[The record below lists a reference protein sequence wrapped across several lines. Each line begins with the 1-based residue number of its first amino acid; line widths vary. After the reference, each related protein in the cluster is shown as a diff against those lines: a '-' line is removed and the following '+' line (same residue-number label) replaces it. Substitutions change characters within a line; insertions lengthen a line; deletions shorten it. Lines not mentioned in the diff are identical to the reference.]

1 MTVTPGANTDKVDI
15 TYTDED
21 DKPQTI
27 TVSKGPAGQWLAT
40 GVPENQGI
48 TVDAATGA
56 VKLPPDAV
64 KDNSPVQAVAHNG
77 GNPTTAS
84 EQITS
89 DNDGI
94 TPPPPANH
102 APTLEVS
109 VTLHPEQGQATEGQ
123 QVATSRGADQD
134 GDSLTYSLTPNS
146 DPNGY
151 YSIDPATG
159 TVSLTAAGAAH
170 VNAGEDLPAVSVTVS
185 DGKESVNA
193 SGNVD
198 KTIDTPQGE
207 APNANDDNLDGLKIG
222 ATATINVLTNDRD
235 AQGDIDPTTVQ
246 LLDGSGNKV
255 KTLEVSGE
263 GTWNVAN
270 DGTVTFSPA
279 AGFTGSPT
287 PVKYT
292 VSDKAGHESQPATIT
307 LTYESVPLPLD
318 PPTFQTGIGEYG
330 DAFTVTPATGATKM
344 VIEYQDEGTPPAT
357 HTVTVTKDANTG
369 KWSADSSGY
378 DVEADTGKIRFEPDQ
393 VLDESKVTAVN
404 SNATQTSSP
413 AEITTGIDK
422 NEPRPEKPDVQEGEE
437 QGSVVI
443 TPKERTD
450 SLDISYT
457 DEATGTEKRVTVSKA
472 NDGWKLDGDP
482 IEGITVDAE
491 TGKTTLAA
499 KVVQDGSTVSISAIS
514 IHSSFQGET
523 SFVAG
528 NNPPTL
534 ADPEQPLVAKG
545 ADAEQ
550 GGVTI
555 TPQGNTDKVVITYK
569 DEQNADHTITVTKTS
584 GQWTAEGVPD
594 NQGITVDAAS
604 GAVKLPPDA
613 VGDKTEV
620 KAVAHNGTNPT
631 TAENSVTSD
640 VDNTAPQPPQ
650 PSFTQP
656 ALAKGEGA
664 EQGGVTITPPDE
676 ATYLRVDYEG
686 NGQARSLTL
695 TRADA
700 SSPWQVQDGTQ
711 KPAGVDFDATSGVV
725 KVAPAAVDDNTTLS
739 AIAGKGTA
747 YSDRVSVTTDPD
759 SGTPQPVEAE
769 LTLSGDGNVVEG
781 ESAAYTLTLNKA
793 ADSDVTV
800 TVTIKHGTTDDGN
813 VKTET
818 RSITIPKGETGHNF
832 EVAALDNDS
841 YQPNRT
847 FNVSV
852 ESVTGAVNKA
862 EAVETTIADNDPP
875 PAPTLA
881 AGSENGS
888 VVVTPQTVGGIKSL
902 VITYRDNDDNEQTL
916 TVARNDSGKWTSADL
931 PRDNISLDENS
942 GVVTLG
948 GKALK
953 DGSPVSAHNDS
964 EYKEGTSASL
974 NAGYDNGQAPV
985 NQPGSVIIEGEAKVG
1000 SELTAKV
1007 SDGNGF
1013 AEDSVQYQWLRDG
1026 EPISAATNKAYT
1038 LTNDDAGHKISVHV
1052 EYTDNIGTAE
1062 KPTSDAQDVPNV
1074 PPANENHA
1082 PTDITLDT
1090 VRVSEGKVGVAV
1102 GKLSTTDQDAADTH
1116 TYTMSDERFE
1126 VTADGTLKLKAG
1138 EYLNYAKEQTVTL
1151 KVTTTDNHGAAFTKD
1166 ITLEV
1171 VDDPNFPA
1179 TSANAKGGTSFTTN
1193 SGFPQVGETLTA
1205 SIFDSDGIDHSV
1217 PKYTWFVDGS
1227 QVGQGETYVVK
1238 ASDAGKRIK
1247 VRAEYVDDAGHI
1259 ENVESFA
1266 ALVGGKPKP
1275 PAQNHAPTDI
1285 TLDVTQV
1292 IEGKDGVKVGKLT
1305 TTDEDKGDT
1314 HTYTVS
1320 DSRFEVVDG
1329 TLKLK
1334 AGEHLDF
1341 AKEPTVKLTVT
1352 TNDGHGGTFEKEFTL
1367 QVQDDP
1373 DYPATPQP
1381 PQNHAPT
1388 DIDLG
1393 ATQVMEG
1400 KDGAEVG
1407 KLTTTDEDK
1416 GDTHTYTVSDSRFEV
1431 VDGML
1436 KLKAGE
1442 HLDLAKEPTVKLTVT
1457 TDDGH
1462 GGTFS
1467 KEFTLQVQ
1475 DDPAYP
1481 PVVDN
1486 GSITISGTAKVGE
1499 TLTANVVDPDGVAED
1514 AIRYQWLANGQPI
1527 NGATEK
1533 TYTLRPND
1541 VGKSITVKAEYDDNI
1556 QHHENPGSE
1565 ATGKVQGDGVD
1576 PTVSLIGPGEVPEG
1590 GKATYTAMLDKATDH
1605 DVTVSLDLN
1614 YYLSGAKD
1622 GSISLSNKQ
1631 VTIPAGE
1638 TRATFTAS
1646 VADNNEVNDR
1656 PENPSTGRFGIEITG
1671 ASGAKVNDAAKQLK
1685 ALVID
1690 DEAALPSLTLN
1701 TDQPSLTE
1709 GGTAT
1714 YTVTLSKATDHPVT
1728 VDIDFV
1734 PFALGIEVQNASD
1747 NDVTLSTKR
1756 VTIPA
1761 GETQATFTVTANA
1774 DSTAEGV
1781 EGFSIN
1787 LINPKGATLEHAPR
1801 ASAAQN
1807 DSVYSTI
1814 ADSDGEAVVSLVG
1827 RDAVVREGEGIG
1839 YKLQM
1844 NKAVDHDVR
1853 VTVEFGGGEYASF
1866 KEGDQQTYVIPKGKT
1881 SVDFTLT
1888 THDNNVAQS
1897 YHGGLQV
1904 AIKSAEGARAITD
1917 VRYNV
1922 NILDNN
1928 PPVTPTIVRDEKTG
1942 DISIT
1947 SGMNLSNPANRDSM
1961 NQLTFMEIHFT
1972 DPSGQAYKLITQK
1985 NVHGV
1990 TEWAFDEVY
1999 TVSPASGITL
2009 NTQTGTVTIPAHML
2023 KAGSEVTAQNYN
2035 DAYGSANSE
2044 VATVKAGE
2052 APQAPHIAP
2061 EQPLVEHNHLADDVQ
2076 DVGHEQHDVDSDN
2089 AHESAEHTA
2098 QGTLHLSPEI
2108 NAADYSQLVNME
2120 GEDILNHLGQHSA
2133 EILAKTTDSGSLQ
2146 NLHGSDGDDIFVAAH
2161 GAHQFSGG
2169 KGADT
2174 FAFLFDGNDG
2184 HGDKILDFNPA
2195 EGDRIVFA
2203 GEHLAGAK
2211 LTLEEHGESQR
2222 LSISDSEGHTQTVDI
2237 VCTNG
2242 KLSEK
2247 DILTHVKVMTPQG
2260 YDEPAYSSN
2269 YNPHLE
2275 DDHNH
2280 GNNF

>member
-1 MTVTPGANTDKVDI
+1 MAKQITLALKDNAGNTIGQYNINTAGSALHIQAIDGVYYQFTEQATGIGPESIITERVGDNLLVSFDDGTDLVIENYFTQGQGALVGTQADGGLFDYPVATAPEHVLASEIEASQAFAAEQGQPVLAPLGVAGGIGLIAAAIGIAKNSHDDDDDSPSNPNPIPPDNIEPQPNPNPQPPSPNPNPNPQPPSPNPNPNPQPPSPNPNPQPGNQPGQVIISGEAQVGKTLTATVSDADGVPDSGITYRWLAGGQEIGTGKTYTVTAADKG
-15 TYTDED
+15 
-21 DKPQTI
+21 KTI
-27 TVSKGPAGQWLAT
+27 TV
-40 GVPENQGI
+40 E
-48 TVDAATGA
+48 
-56 VKLPPDAV
+56 
-64 KDNSPVQAVAHNG
+64 AH
-77 GNPTTAS
+77 
-84 EQITS
+84 
-89 DNDGI
+89 
-94 TPPPPANH
+94 
-102 APTLEVS
+102 
-109 VTLHPEQGQATEGQ
+109 
-123 QVATSRGADQD
+123 
-134 GDSLTYSLTPNS
+134 
-146 DPNGY
+146 
-151 YSIDPATG
+151 
-159 TVSLTAAGAAH
+159 
-170 VNAGEDLPAVSVTVS
+170 
-185 DGKESVNA
+185 
-193 SGNVD
+193 
-198 KTIDTPQGE
+198 
-207 APNANDDNLDGLKIG
+207 
-222 ATATINVLTNDRD
+222 
-235 AQGDIDPTTVQ
+235 
-246 LLDGSGNKV
+246 
-255 KTLEVSGE
+255 
-263 GTWNVAN
+263 
-270 DGTVTFSPA
+270 
-279 AGFTGSPT
+279 
-287 PVKYT
+287 YT
-292 VSDKAGHESQPATIT
+292 DKAGHQEDVTSRPTDAVSDTPI
-307 LTYESVPLPLD
+307 PLD

-344 VIEYQDEGTPPAT
+344 VIEYQDEGTPPT
-357 HTVTVTKDANTG
+357 MRTMTVTKDAATG
-369 KWSADSSGY
+369 KWSADNGGY
-378 DVEADTGKIRFEPDQ
+378 VDADTGETRFEPDQ
-393 VLDESKVTAVN
+393 VLDESKVTAIN
-404 SNATQTSSP
+404 SNATQTSAP

-422 NEPRPEKPDVQEGEE
+422 NEPRPDKPEVSEGEE

-450 SLDISYT
+450 RLAISYK
-457 DEATGTEKRVTVSKA
+457 DEKTGEEKEFSTLKT
-472 NDGWKLDGDP
+472 NGMWKMDGDP
-482 IEGITVDAE
+482 IEGITVDRE
-491 TGKTTLAA
+491 SGKVIMAA

-514 IHSSFQGET
+514 IHSVFQGET

-534 ADPEQPLVAKG
+534 ADPEQPLVTKG
-545 ADAEQ
+545 ADTEQ

-569 DEQNADHTITVTKTS
+569 DEQNTDHTITVTKTN

-656 ALAKGEGA
+656 TLAKGEGT

-686 NGQARSLTL
+686 NGQTRSLTL

-781 ESAAYTLTLNKA
+781 ENAAYTLALNKA

-818 RSITIPKGETGHNF
+818 RSITIPKGETSHNF
-832 EVAALDNDS
+832 GVATLDNDS

-847 FNVSV
+847 FSVSV

-862 EAVETTIADNDPP
+862 KAVETTIADNDPP

-888 VVVTPQTVGGIKSL
+888 VVVTPQTVGGIKKL

-916 TVARNDSGKWTSADL
+916 TVNSDNGKWTSADL

-964 EYKEGTSASL
+964 EYKEGSSASL

-1074 PPANENHA
+1074 PSANENHA

-1116 TYTMSDERFE
+1116 SYTVSDERFE

-1138 EYLNYAKEQTVTL
+1138 EYLNYANEQTVTL

-1179 TSANAKGGTSFTTN
+1179 TSVNKTGTVHINTK
-1193 SGFPQVGETLTA
+1193 SGVPAVGETLLA
-1205 SIFDSDGIDHSV
+1205 VIGDGDGV
-1217 PKYTWFVDGS
+1217 MANTPKFTWYIAGKE
-1227 QVGQGETYVVK
+1227 VGQGERYTVK
-1238 ASDAGKRIK
+1238 PEDNGKRIT
-1247 VRAEYVDDAGHI
+1247 VQVDYIDEKGHI
-1259 ENVESFA
+1259 EHAESRPTMW
-1266 ALVGGKPKP
+1266 VGGKEIPQ
-1275 PAQNHAPTDI
+1275 ANHAPTDI

-1352 TNDGHGGTFEKEFTL
+1352 T
-1367 QVQDDP
+1367 
-1373 DYPATPQP
+1373 
-1381 PQNHAPT
+1381 
-1388 DIDLG
+1388 
-1393 ATQVMEG
+1393 
-1400 KDGAEVG
+1400 
-1407 KLTTTDEDK
+1407 
-1416 GDTHTYTVSDSRFEV
+1416 
-1431 VDGML
+1431 
-1436 KLKAGE
+1436 
-1442 HLDLAKEPTVKLTVT
+1442 
-1457 TDDGH
+1457 DDGH

-1486 GSITISGTAKVGE
+1486 GSVTISGTAKVGE

-1533 TYTLRPND
+1533 TYTLRPGD

-1576 PTVSLIGPGEVPEG
+1576 PVVSLIGPLNLPEG
-1590 GKATYTAMLDKATDH
+1590 GKATYVAQLDKATDH
-1605 DVTVSLDLN
+1605 DVTVSLKLN
-1614 YYLSGAKD
+1614 HYINGAEQ
-1622 GSISLSNKQ
+1622 GTIRLSNKQ

-1638 TRATFTAS
+1638 TRATFTVSAD
-1646 VADNNEVNDR
+1646 DNNDVNDR
-1656 PENPSTGRFGIEITG
+1656 PGHPSTGRFGIEITG
-1671 ASGAKVNDAAKQLK
+1671 ASGAKVDDTAKLIK

-1709 GGTAT
+1709 GSTAT
-1714 YTVTLSKATDHPVT
+1714 YTVTLSKAANHPVS
-1728 VDIDFV
+1728 VDVEFL
-1734 PFALGIEVQNASD
+1734 PFGLGVEKSASED
-1747 NDVTLSTKR
+1747 DVTLSTKR

-1774 DSTAEGV
+1774 DSTTEGV
-1781 EGFSIN
+1781 EGFSIK
-1787 LINPKGATLEHAPR
+1787 LTNPEGATLERAPR

-1814 ADSDGEAVVSLVG
+1814 TDSDGEPVVSLIG
-1827 RDAVVREGEGIG
+1827 KNAVVREGESIS

-1844 NKAVDHDVR
+1844 NKAADHDVS
-1853 VTVEFGGGEYASF
+1853 VTVAFPAAENAAF
-1866 KEGDQQTYVIPKGKT
+1866 KEGNQKTFVIPKGET

-1888 THDNNVAQS
+1888 TVDDSVVQS
-1897 YHGGLQV
+1897 YHSGLQV
-1904 AIKSAEGARAITD
+1904 AIQKAEGARAITD
-1917 VRYNV
+1917 VRYEV
-1922 NILDNN
+1922 GILDND
-1928 PPVTPTIVRDEKTG
+1928 PPITPTMVRDEKTG
-1942 DISIT
+1942 NVSIT
-1947 SGMNLSNPANRDSM
+1947 SGMDLKNPANTYTM
-1961 NQLTFMEIHFT
+1961 NELTFMEIRFT
-1972 DPSGQAYKLITQK
+1972 DPSGQTYKLIARK
-1985 NVHGV
+1985 DIHAAE
-1990 TEWAFDEVY
+1990 TEWAFDDDY
-1999 TVSPASGITL
+1999 KISSASGITL
-2009 NTQTGTVTIPAHML
+2009 NAQTGTVTIPAHML
-2023 KAGSEVTAQNYN
+2023 KAGSEVTAQNFN

-2052 APQAPHIAP
+2052 APQAPNIAP
-2061 EQPLVEHNHLADDVQ
+2061 EQPIIEHGHLADDVQ
-2076 DVGHEQHDVDSDN
+2076 DVSHGQHDADSHDT
-2089 AHESAEHTA
+2089 HENAEHTA
-2098 QGTLHLSPEI
+2098 RGTLHLSPEI
-2108 NAADYSQLVNME
+2108 NVADYGQLVNME
-2120 GEDILNHLGQHSA
+2120 GEDILNYLGQHSA
-2133 EILAKTTDSGSLQ
+2133 EILAKTTDSGSVQ

-2211 LTLEEHGESQR
+2211 LTLEDHGESQR

-2237 VCTNG
+2237 VGTNG

>member
-1 MTVTPGANTDKVDI
+1 MLEKGTGAEQGGVTVTPGANTDKVDI

-89 DNDGI
+89 DNDAG
-94 TPPPPANH
+94 TPPPANH

-134 GDSLTYSLTPNS
+134 GDTLTYSLTPNS

-207 APNANDDNLDGLKIG
+207 APNANDDHLDGLKIG

-246 LLDGSGNKV
+246 ILDGSGNKV
-255 KTLEVSGE
+255 KTLEVAGE
-263 GTWNVAN
+263 GSWNVAN

-916 TVARNDSGKWTSADL
+916 TVTRSDNGKWTSADL

-985 NQPGSVIIEGEAKVG
+985 NQPGSVIIDGEAKVG

-1007 SDGNGF
+1007 SDGNGC
-1013 AEDSVQYQWLRDG
+1013 AEDGVRYQWLRDG

-1102 GKLSTTDQDAADTH
+1102 GKLSTTDQDTADTH
-1116 TYTMSDERFE
+1116 TYTVSDERFE

-1179 TSANAKGGTSFTTN
+1179 TSVNKTGNVYINTK
-1193 SGFPQVGETLTA
+1193 SGVPAVGETLLA
-1205 SIFDSDGIDHSV
+1205 VIGDGDGV
-1217 PKYTWFVDGS
+1217 MANTPKFTWYIAGKE
-1227 QVGQGETYVVK
+1227 VGQGERYTVK
-1238 ASDAGKRIK
+1238 PEDNGKRIT
-1247 VRAEYVDDAGHI
+1247 VQVDYIDEKGHI
-1259 ENVESFA
+1259 EHAESRPTMW
-1266 ALVGGKPKP
+1266 VGGKEIP
-1275 PAQNHAPTDI
+1275 QVNHAPTDI

-1341 AKEPTVKLTVT
+1341 
-1352 TNDGHGGTFEKEFTL
+1352 
-1367 QVQDDP
+1367 
-1373 DYPATPQP
+1373 
-1381 PQNHAPT
+1381 
-1388 DIDLG
+1388 
-1393 ATQVMEG
+1393 
-1400 KDGAEVG
+1400 
-1407 KLTTTDEDK
+1407 
-1416 GDTHTYTVSDSRFEV
+1416 
-1431 VDGML
+1431 
-1436 KLKAGE
+1436 
-1442 HLDLAKEPTVKLTVT
+1442 AKEPTVKLTVT

-1514 AIRYQWLANGQPI
+1514 AIRYQWLANGEPI
-1527 NGATEK
+1527 DGATEK
-1533 TYTLRPND
+1533 TYTLRSND

-1701 TDQPSLTE
+1701 SDQPSLTE

-1714 YTVTLSKATDHPVT
+1714 YTVTLSKATDHPVS

-1866 KEGDQQTYVIPKGKT
+1866 KEGDQQTYVISKGKT

-2023 KAGSEVTAQNYN
+2023 KAGSEVTAQNCN

-2076 DVGHEQHDVDSDN
+2076 DVGHEQHDADSDD

-2120 GEDILNHLGQHSA
+2120 GEDILNYLGQHSA

-2161 GAHQFSGG
+2161 GAHQFSSG

-2237 VCTNG
+2237 VGTNG

>member
-1 MTVTPGANTDKVDI
+1 MGKTLTATVSDADGVPDSGITYRWLAAGQEIGTGKTYTVTAADKG
-15 TYTDED
+15 
-21 DKPQTI
+21 KTI
-27 TVSKGPAGQWLAT
+27 TV
-40 GVPENQGI
+40 E
-48 TVDAATGA
+48 
-56 VKLPPDAV
+56 
-64 KDNSPVQAVAHNG
+64 AH
-77 GNPTTAS
+77 
-84 EQITS
+84 
-89 DNDGI
+89 
-94 TPPPPANH
+94 
-102 APTLEVS
+102 
-109 VTLHPEQGQATEGQ
+109 
-123 QVATSRGADQD
+123 
-134 GDSLTYSLTPNS
+134 
-146 DPNGY
+146 
-151 YSIDPATG
+151 
-159 TVSLTAAGAAH
+159 
-170 VNAGEDLPAVSVTVS
+170 
-185 DGKESVNA
+185 
-193 SGNVD
+193 
-198 KTIDTPQGE
+198 
-207 APNANDDNLDGLKIG
+207 
-222 ATATINVLTNDRD
+222 
-235 AQGDIDPTTVQ
+235 
-246 LLDGSGNKV
+246 
-255 KTLEVSGE
+255 
-263 GTWNVAN
+263 
-270 DGTVTFSPA
+270 
-279 AGFTGSPT
+279 
-287 PVKYT
+287 YT
-292 VSDKAGHESQPATIT
+292 DKAGHQEDVTSNPTDAVSDTP
-307 LTYESVPLPLD
+307 SPLD

-344 VIEYQDEGTPPAT
+344 VIEFQDEGTPPVT
-357 HTVTVTKDANTG
+357 HIVTVSKDAATG
-369 KWSADSSGY
+369 AWSADNSDY
-378 DVEADTGKIRFEPDQ
+378 YVEADTGKTRFEPDQ

-404 SNATQTSSP
+404 SNATQTSAP

-422 NEPRPEKPDVQEGEE
+422 NEPRPETPDVQEGEE
-437 QGSVVI
+437 QGSVII

-514 IHSSFQGET
+514 IHSVFARET

-545 ADAEQ
+545 VDTEQ

-569 DEQNADHTITVTKTS
+569 DEQNTDHTITVTKTN
-584 GQWTAEGVPD
+584 GQWAAEGVPD
-594 NQGITVDAAS
+594 NQGITVEAIS

-656 ALAKGEGA
+656 TLAKGEGA

-686 NGQARSLTL
+686 NGQTRSLTL

-759 SGTPQPVEAE
+759 TGTPQPVKAE

-781 ESAAYTLTLNKA
+781 ENAAYTLALNKA
-793 ADSDVTV
+793 ADSNVTV
-800 TVTIKHGTTDDGN
+800 TVAIKHGTTDDGN
-813 VKTET
+813 VKTEI
-818 RSITIPKGETGHNF
+818 RSITIPKGETSHNF

-847 FNVSV
+847 FSVSV

-916 TVARNDSGKWTSADL
+916 TVTRSDNGKWTSADL

-953 DGSPVSAHNDS
+953 DGSPVTAHNDS
-964 EYKEGTSASL
+964 EYKEGSSASL

-985 NQPGSVIIEGEAKVG
+985 NQPGSVIIDGEAKVG

-1013 AEDSVQYQWLRDG
+1013 AEDGVRYQWLRDG
-1026 EPISAATNKAYT
+1026 DPISTATNKAYT
-1038 LTNDDAGHKISVHV
+1038 LTNDDAGHKISVRV

-1116 TYTMSDERFE
+1116 SYTVSDERFE

-1138 EYLNYAKEQTVTL
+1138 EYLNYANEQTVTL

-1179 TSANAKGGTSFTTN
+1179 TSANSNGGVLIITN
-1193 SGFPQVGETLTA
+1193 TGVPQIGETLKA
-1205 SIFDSDGIDHSV
+1205 VIYDDDGYKANEV
-1217 PKYTWFVDGS
+1217 KYTWYVDNQAVAHGA
-1227 QVGQGETYVVK
+1227 EYVVQ
-1238 ASDAGKRIK
+1238 AADNGKRISL
-1247 VRAEYVDDAGHI
+1247 RATYIDNAGHI
-1259 ENVESFA
+1259 ENVVSPRIPT
-1266 ALVGGKPKP
+1266 VGGGKYTP
-1275 PAQNHAPTDI
+1275 NHAPTDI
-1285 TLDVTQV
+1285 SLDATQ
-1292 IEGKDGVKVGKLT
+1292 IMEGKDGVEIGKLT
-1305 TTDEDKGDT
+1305 TTDEDKGDK

-1352 TNDGHGGTFEKEFTL
+1352 TNDGRGGTFEKEFTL

-1373 DYPATPQP
+1373 DYPTPQP

-1388 DIDLG
+1388 DIGLD

-1416 GDTHTYTVSDSRFEV
+1416 GDTHAYTVSDSRFEV
-1431 VDGML
+1431 VDGTL

-1442 HLDLAKEPTVKLTVT
+1442 HLDFAKEPTVKLTVT

-1486 GSITISGTAKVGE
+1486 GSVTISGTAKVGE

-1576 PTVSLIGPGEVPEG
+1576 PVVSLIGPLNLPEG
-1590 GKATYTAMLDKATDH
+1590 GKVTYVAQLDKATDH
-1605 DVTVSLDLN
+1605 DVTVSLKLN
-1614 YYLSGAKD
+1614 HYINGAEQ
-1622 GSISLSNKQ
+1622 GTIHLSNKQ
-1631 VTIPAGE
+1631 VTIPAGD
-1638 TRATFTAS
+1638 TRTTFIVSAD
-1646 VADNNEVNDR
+1646 DNNDVNDR
-1656 PENPSTGRFGIEITG
+1656 PGHPSTGRFGIEITS
-1671 ASGAKVNDAAKQLK
+1671 ASGAKIDDAAKQLK

-1714 YTVTLSKATDHPVT
+1714 YTVTLSKATDHPVS

-1734 PFALGIEVQNASD
+1734 PSALGIEVQSASE

-1774 DSTAEGV
+1774 DGTTEGV
-1781 EGFSIN
+1781 EGFSIK
-1787 LINPKGATLEHAPR
+1787 LTNPDGATLEHAPR

-1853 VTVEFGGGEYASF
+1853 VTVEFSGGEYAAF
-1866 KEGDQQTYVIPKGKT
+1866 KEGDQQTYIIPKGKT

-1888 THDNNVAQS
+1888 THDNSVVQS
-1897 YHGGLQV
+1897 YHSGLQV

-1922 NILDNN
+1922 GILDND
-1928 PPVTPTIVRDEKTG
+1928 PPVTPTMVRDEKTG
-1942 DISIT
+1942 TVSIT
-1947 SGMNLSNPANRDSM
+1947 SGMDLKNPTNTYTM
-1961 NQLTFMEIHFT
+1961 NELTFMEVRFT
-1972 DPSGQAYKLITQK
+1972 DPSGQAYKLIARK
-1985 NVHGV
+1985 DVHAAE
-1990 TEWAFDEVY
+1990 TEWAFDDDY
-1999 TVSPASGITL
+1999 KVSPASGITL
-2009 NTQTGTVTIPAHML
+2009 NAQTGTVTIPAHML

-2061 EQPLVEHNHLADDVQ
+2061 EQPLVEHNHLADNVQ
-2076 DVGHEQHDVDSDN
+2076 DVSHEQHDADSDN

-2108 NAADYSQLVNME
+2108 DAADYSQLVKME
-2120 GEDILNHLGQHSA
+2120 GEDILNYLSQHSA
-2133 EILAKTTDSGSLQ
+2133 EILAKTTASGSLQ

-2211 LTLEEHGESQR
+2211 LTLEDHGESQR

-2237 VCTNG
+2237 VGTNG

>member
-1 MTVTPGANTDKVDI
+1 MTSNPT
-15 TYTDED
+15 
-21 DKPQTI
+21 
-27 TVSKGPAGQWLAT
+27 
-40 GVPENQGI
+40 
-48 TVDAATGA
+48 
-56 VKLPPDAV
+56 DAV
-64 KDNSPVQAVAHNG
+64 SEAPVIPG
-77 GNPTTAS
+77 
-84 EQITS
+84 
-89 DNDGI
+89 
-94 TPPPPANH
+94 NH
-102 APTLEVS
+102 APTGD
-109 VTLHPEQGQATEGQ
+109 VTITGEAKVGETLSAANTLADEDGLGPVTYRWYANGQEIGT
-123 QVATSRGADQD
+123 GARY
-134 GDSLTYSLTPNS
+134 T
-146 DPNGY
+146 
-151 YSIDPATG
+151 
-159 TVSLTAAGAAH
+159 LTAADKGKVITVKAEYTDGKGTAES
-170 VNAGEDLPAVSVTVS
+170 VESSPTKAVEDVTPPQPGNQPGQVIISGEAQVGKTLTATVS
-185 DGKESVNA
+185 DADGVPDSGITYRWLAGGQEIGTGKTYTVTA
-193 SGNVD
+193 ADKG
-198 KTIDTPQGE
+198 KTITVE
-207 APNANDDNLDGLKIG
+207 AH
-222 ATATINVLTNDRD
+222 
-235 AQGDIDPTTVQ
+235 
-246 LLDGSGNKV
+246 
-255 KTLEVSGE
+255 
-263 GTWNVAN
+263 
-270 DGTVTFSPA
+270 
-279 AGFTGSPT
+279 
-287 PVKYT
+287 YT
-292 VSDKAGHESQPATIT
+292 DKAGHQEDVTSNPTDAVSDTPI
-307 LTYESVPLPLD
+307 PLD

-344 VIEYQDEGTPPAT
+344 VIEYQDEGTPPT
-357 HTVTVTKDANTG
+357 MRTMTVTKDAATG
-369 KWSADSSGY
+369 KWSADNGGY
-378 DVEADTGKIRFEPDQ
+378 VDADTGETRFEPDQ
-393 VLDESKVTAVN
+393 VLDESKVTAIN
-404 SNATQTSSP
+404 SNATQTSAP

-422 NEPRPEKPDVQEGEE
+422 NEPRPDKPEVSEGEE

-450 SLDISYT
+450 RLAISYR
-457 DEATGTEKRVTVSKA
+457 DEKTGEEKEFSTLKT
-472 NDGWKLDGDP
+472 NGMWKMDGDP
-482 IEGITVDAE
+482 IEGITVDRE
-491 TGKTTLAA
+491 SGKVIMAA

-514 IHSSFQGET
+514 IHSVFQGET

-545 ADAEQ
+545 ADTEQ

-569 DEQNADHTITVTKTS
+569 DEQNTDHTITVTKTN

-656 ALAKGEGA
+656 TLAKGEGT

-686 NGQARSLTL
+686 NGQTRSLTL

-781 ESAAYTLTLNKA
+781 ENAAYTLALNKA

-813 VKTET
+813 IKTET
-818 RSITIPKGETGHNF
+818 RSITIPKGETSHNF
-832 EVAALDNDS
+832 GVATLDNDS

-847 FNVSV
+847 FSVSV

-862 EAVETTIADNDPP
+862 KAVETTIADNDPP

-888 VVVTPQTVGGIKSL
+888 VVVTPQTVGGIKKL

-916 TVARNDSGKWTSADL
+916 TVNSDNGKWTSADL

-964 EYKEGTSASL
+964 EYKEGSSASL

-985 NQPGSVIIEGEAKVG
+985 NQPGSVIIDGEAKVG

-1013 AEDSVQYQWLRDG
+1013 AEDSVRYQWLRDG
-1026 EPISAATNKAYT
+1026 EPISAATNKTYT
-1038 LTNDDAGHKISVHV
+1038 LTNTDAGHKISVHV
-1052 EYTDNIGTAE
+1052 EYTDNIGTVE

-1074 PPANENHA
+1074 PPASENHA

-1116 TYTMSDERFE
+1116 SYTVSDERFE

-1179 TSANAKGGTSFTTN
+1179 TSVNKTGTVHINTK
-1193 SGFPQVGETLTA
+1193 SGVPAVGETLLA
-1205 SIFDSDGIDHSV
+1205 VIGDGDGV
-1217 PKYTWFVDGS
+1217 MANTPKFTWYIAGKE
-1227 QVGQGETYVVK
+1227 VGQGERYTVK
-1238 ASDAGKRIK
+1238 PEDNGKRIT
-1247 VRAEYVDDAGHI
+1247 VQVDYIDEKGHI
-1259 ENVESFA
+1259 EHAESRPTMW
-1266 ALVGGKPKP
+1266 VGGKEIPQ
-1275 PAQNHAPTDI
+1275 ANHAPTDI

-1292 IEGKDGVKVGKLT
+1292 IEGKDGVKVGKLA

-1352 TNDGHGGTFEKEFTL
+1352 TNDGRGGTFEKEFTL

-1373 DYPATPQP
+1373 DYPTPQP

-1388 DIDLG
+1388 DINLD

-1400 KDGAEVG
+1400 KEGAEVG

-1416 GDTHTYTVSDSRFEV
+1416 GDTHVYTVSDSRFEV
-1431 VDGML
+1431 VDGTL

-1442 HLDLAKEPTVKLTVT
+1442 HLDFAKEPTVKLTVT

-1486 GSITISGTAKVGE
+1486 GSVTISGTAKVGE

-1533 TYTLRPND
+1533 TYTLRPGD

-1576 PTVSLIGPGEVPEG
+1576 PVVSLIGPLNLPEG
-1590 GKATYTAMLDKATDH
+1590 GKATYVAQLDKATDH
-1605 DVTVSLDLN
+1605 DVTVSLKLN
-1614 YYLSGAKD
+1614 HYINGAEQ
-1622 GSISLSNKQ
+1622 GTIRLSNKQ

-1638 TRATFTAS
+1638 TRATFTVSAD
-1646 VADNNEVNDR
+1646 DNNDVNDR
-1656 PENPSTGRFGIEITG
+1656 PGHPSTGRFGIEITG
-1671 ASGAKVNDAAKQLK
+1671 ASGAKVDDAAKLVK

-1714 YTVTLSKATDHPVT
+1714 YTVTLSKATNHPVS
-1728 VDIDFV
+1728 VDIEFL
-1734 PFALGIEVQNASD
+1734 PFGLGVEKSASE

-1761 GETQATFTVTANA
+1761 GETRATFTVTANA
-1774 DSTAEGV
+1774 DSTTEGV
-1781 EGFSIN
+1781 EGFSIK
-1787 LINPKGATLEHAPR
+1787 LTNPEGATLERAPR

-1814 ADSDGEAVVSLVG
+1814 VDSDGEPVVSLIG
-1827 RDAVVREGEGIG
+1827 KNAVVREGESIS

-1844 NKAVDHDVR
+1844 NKAADHDVS
-1853 VTVEFGGGEYASF
+1853 VTVAFPAAENAAF
-1866 KEGDQQTYVIPKGKT
+1866 KEGNQKTFVIPKGET

-1888 THDNNVAQS
+1888 TVDDSVVQS
-1897 YHGGLQV
+1897 YHSGLQV
-1904 AIKSAEGARAITD
+1904 AIQKAEGARAITD
-1917 VRYNV
+1917 VRYEV
-1922 NILDNN
+1922 GILDND

-1942 DISIT
+1942 NVSIT
-1947 SGMNLSNPANRDSM
+1947 SGMDLKNPANTYTM
-1961 NQLTFMEIHFT
+1961 NELTFMEIRFT
-1972 DPSGQAYKLITQK
+1972 DPSGQTYKLIARK
-1985 NVHGV
+1985 DIHAAE
-1990 TEWAFDEVY
+1990 TEWAFDDDY
-1999 TVSPASGITL
+1999 KISSASGITL
-2009 NTQTGTVTIPAHML
+2009 NAQTGTVTIPAHML
-2023 KAGSEVTAQNYN
+2023 KAGSEVTAQNFN

-2052 APQAPHIAP
+2052 APQAPNIAP
-2061 EQPLVEHNHLADDVQ
+2061 EQPIIEHGHLADDVQ
-2076 DVGHEQHDVDSDN
+2076 DVSHGQHDADSHHT
-2089 AHESAEHTA
+2089 HESAEHTA

-2108 NAADYSQLVNME
+2108 NVADYGQLVNME
-2120 GEDILNHLGQHSA
+2120 GEDILNYLGQHSA
-2133 EILAKTTDSGSLQ
+2133 EILAKTTDSGSVQ

-2211 LTLEEHGESQR
+2211 LTLEDHGESQR

-2237 VCTNG
+2237 VGANG

>member
-1 MTVTPGANTDKVDI
+1 MTPPQPGNQPGQVIISGEAQVGKTLTATVSDADGVPDSGITYRWLAGGQEIGTGKTYTVTAADKG
-15 TYTDED
+15 
-21 DKPQTI
+21 KTI
-27 TVSKGPAGQWLAT
+27 TVEAHYTDKAGYQ
-40 GVPENQGI
+40 ENV
-48 TVDAATGA
+48 TSRPT
-56 VKLPPDAV
+56 DAV
-64 KDNSPVQAVAHNG
+64 SEAPV
-77 GNPTTAS
+77 NP
-84 EQITS
+84 
-89 DNDGI
+89 G
-94 TPPPPANH
+94 NH
-102 APTLEVS
+102 APTGD
-109 VTLHPEQGQATEGQ
+109 VTITGEAKVGETLTASNTLADEDGLGPVTYRWYANGQAIGT
-123 QVATSRGADQD
+123 GA
-134 GDSLTYSLTPNS
+134 SYT
-146 DPNGY
+146 
-151 YSIDPATG
+151 
-159 TVSLTAAGAAH
+159 LTAADKGKVITVKAEYTDGKGTAES
-170 VNAGEDLPAVSVTVS
+170 VESSPTDAVS
-185 DGKESVNA
+185 
-193 SGNVD
+193 
-198 KTIDTPQGE
+198 DTP
-207 APNANDDNLDGLKIG
+207 
-222 ATATINVLTNDRD
+222 
-235 AQGDIDPTTVQ
+235 
-246 LLDGSGNKV
+246 S
-255 KTLEVSGE
+255 
-263 GTWNVAN
+263 
-270 DGTVTFSPA
+270 
-279 AGFTGSPT
+279 
-287 PVKYT
+287 
-292 VSDKAGHESQPATIT
+292 
-307 LTYESVPLPLD
+307 PLD

-344 VIEYQDEGTPPAT
+344 VIKYQDEGTPPVT
-357 HTVTVTKDANTG
+357 HTMTVTKDAATG
-369 KWSADSSGY
+369 KWSADNGGY
-378 DVEADTGKIRFEPDQ
+378 VDADTGETRFEPDQ
-393 VLDESKVTAVN
+393 VLDESKVTAIN
-404 SNATQTSSP
+404 SNATQTSAP

-422 NEPRPEKPDVQEGEE
+422 NEPRPDKPEVSEGEE

-450 SLDISYT
+450 RLAISYK
-457 DEATGTEKRVTVSKA
+457 DEKTGEEKEFSTLKT
-472 NDGWKLDGDP
+472 NGMWKMDGDP
-482 IEGITVDAE
+482 IEGITVDRE
-491 TGKTTLAA
+491 SGKVIMAA

-514 IHSSFQGET
+514 IHSVFQGET

-545 ADAEQ
+545 ADTEQ

-569 DEQNADHTITVTKTS
+569 DEQNADHTITVTKTN
-584 GQWTAEGVPD
+584 GQWSAEGVPD
-594 NQGITVDAAS
+594 NQGITVDAVS

-656 ALAKGEGA
+656 TLAKGEGT

-686 NGQARSLTL
+686 NGQTRSLTL

-781 ESAAYTLTLNKA
+781 ENAAYTLALNKA

-818 RSITIPKGETGHNF
+818 RSITIPKGETSHNF
-832 EVAALDNDS
+832 GVATLDNDS

-847 FNVSV
+847 FSVSV

-862 EAVETTIADNDPP
+862 KAVETTIADNDPP

-888 VVVTPQTVGGIKSL
+888 VVVTPQTVGGIKKL

-916 TVARNDSGKWTSADL
+916 TVNSDNGKWTSADL

-964 EYKEGTSASL
+964 EYKEGSSASL

-985 NQPGSVIIEGEAKVG
+985 NQPGSVIIDGEAKVG

-1013 AEDSVQYQWLRDG
+1013 AEDSVRYQWLRDG
-1026 EPISAATNKAYT
+1026 EPISAATNKTYT

-1052 EYTDNIGTAE
+1052 EYTDNIGTVE

-1102 GKLSTTDQDAADTH
+1102 GKLSTTDQDKTDTH
-1116 TYTMSDERFE
+1116 TYTVSDERFE

-1179 TSANAKGGTSFTTN
+1179 TSVNKTGTVHINTK
-1193 SGFPQVGETLTA
+1193 SGVPAVGETLLA
-1205 SIFDSDGIDHSV
+1205 VIGDGDGV
-1217 PKYTWFVDGS
+1217 MANTPKFTWYIAGKE
-1227 QVGQGETYVVK
+1227 VGQGERYTVK
-1238 ASDAGKRIK
+1238 PEDNGKRIT
-1247 VRAEYVDDAGHI
+1247 VQVDYIDEKGHI
-1259 ENVESFA
+1259 EHAESRPTMW
-1266 ALVGGKPKP
+1266 VGGKEIPQ
-1275 PAQNHAPTDI
+1275 ANHAPTDI

-1292 IEGKDGVKVGKLT
+1292 IEGKDGVKVGKLTTTDEDKGDTHTYTVSDSRFEVVDGMLKLKAGEHLDFAKEPTVKLTVTTNDGRGGTFEKEFTLQVQDDPNYPTPQPPQNHAPTDIGLDATQVMEGKDGAEVGKLT

-1352 TNDGHGGTFEKEFTL
+1352 T
-1367 QVQDDP
+1367 
-1373 DYPATPQP
+1373 
-1381 PQNHAPT
+1381 
-1388 DIDLG
+1388 
-1393 ATQVMEG
+1393 
-1400 KDGAEVG
+1400 
-1407 KLTTTDEDK
+1407 
-1416 GDTHTYTVSDSRFEV
+1416 
-1431 VDGML
+1431 
-1436 KLKAGE
+1436 
-1442 HLDLAKEPTVKLTVT
+1442 
-1457 TDDGH
+1457 DDGH

-1486 GSITISGTAKVGE
+1486 GSVTISGTAKVGE

-1533 TYTLRPND
+1533 TYTLRPGD
-1541 VGKSITVKAEYDDNI
+1541 VGKSITVKAEYDDTI

-1565 ATGKVQGDGVD
+1565 PTGKVQGDGVD
-1576 PTVSLIGPGEVPEG
+1576 PAVSLVGPLNLPEG
-1590 GKATYTAMLDKATDH
+1590 GKATYVAQLDKATDH
-1605 DVTVSLDLN
+1605 DVTVSLKLN
-1614 YYLSGAKD
+1614 HYINGAEQ
-1622 GSISLSNKQ
+1622 GTIRLSNKQ

-1638 TRATFTAS
+1638 TRATFTVSAD
-1646 VADNNEVNDR
+1646 DNNDVNDR
-1656 PENPSTGRFGIEITG
+1656 PGHPSTGRFGIEITG
-1671 ASGAKVNDAAKQLK
+1671 ASGAKVNDAAKLIK

-1714 YTVTLSKATDHPVT
+1714 YTVTLSKATNHPVS
-1728 VDIDFV
+1728 VDIKFV
-1734 PFALGIEVQNASD
+1734 PSGLGLEKSASED
-1747 NDVTLSTKR
+1747 DVTLSTKR

-1761 GETQATFTVTANA
+1761 GETRATFTVTANA
-1774 DSTAEGV
+1774 DSTTEGV
-1781 EGFSIN
+1781 EGFSIK
-1787 LINPKGATLEHAPR
+1787 LTNPEGATLERAPR

-1814 ADSDGEAVVSLVG
+1814 VDSDGEPVVSLIG
-1827 RDAVVREGEGIG
+1827 KNAVVREGESIS

-1844 NKAVDHDVR
+1844 NKAADHDVS
-1853 VTVEFGGGEYASF
+1853 VTVAFPAAENAAF
-1866 KEGDQQTYVIPKGKT
+1866 KEGNQKTFVIPKGET

-1888 THDNNVAQS
+1888 TVDDSVVQS
-1897 YHGGLQV
+1897 YHSGLQV
-1904 AIKSAEGARAITD
+1904 AIQKAEGARAITD
-1917 VRYNV
+1917 VRYEV
-1922 NILDNN
+1922 GILDND
-1928 PPVTPTIVRDEKTG
+1928 PPITPTMVRDEKTG
-1942 DISIT
+1942 NVSIT
-1947 SGMNLSNPANRDSM
+1947 SGMDLKNPANTYTM
-1961 NQLTFMEIHFT
+1961 NELTFMEIRFT
-1972 DPSGQAYKLITQK
+1972 DPSGQTYKLIARK
-1985 NVHGV
+1985 DIHAAE
-1990 TEWAFDEVY
+1990 TEWAFDDDY
-1999 TVSPASGITL
+1999 KISPASGITL
-2009 NTQTGTVTIPAHML
+2009 NAQTGTVTIPAHML
-2023 KAGSEVTAQNYN
+2023 KAGSEVTAQNFN

-2052 APQAPHIAP
+2052 APQAPNIAP
-2061 EQPLVEHNHLADDVQ
+2061 EQPIIEHSHLADDVQ
-2076 DVGHEQHDVDSDN
+2076 DVSHEQHDADSHDT
-2089 AHESAEHTA
+2089 HESAEHTA

-2108 NAADYSQLVNME
+2108 NAADYGQLVNME
-2120 GEDILNHLGQHSA
+2120 GEDILNYLGQHSA
-2133 EILAKTTDSGSLQ
+2133 EILAKATDSSSLQ

-2211 LTLEEHGESQR
+2211 LTLEDHGESQR

-2237 VCTNG
+2237 VGANG